1 METLRDTHDLAAT
14 LLGYPD
20 RDYHDN
26 VNRWRHALDRTC
38 PEAGAALDTFQC
50 GIHSLFTEE
59 LEELYTRTFDLNP
72 ACALE
77 VGWHLFGENYSRGEF
92 LVKMRGEMRRLGL
105 NESTEL
111 PDHLAH
117 VLAVL
122 ARLDPDQAE
131 KFAGRFVL
139 PALEKI
145 LAGLAGKDN
154 PFANLLEA
162 IRLMVAGHH
171 APLQEVNHD

>member
-1 METLRDTHDLAAT
+1 MATLRDTYDLAAR
-14 LLGYPD
+14 LLNYPD
-20 RDYHDN
+20 KGYHDR
-26 VNRWRHALDRTC
+26 VELWRIALGKTC
-38 PEAGAALDTFQC
+38 PEAGAVLDTFQR
-50 GIHSLFTEE
+50 GIHGLVTEE

-105 NESTEL
+105 RESTEL

-154 PFANLLEA
+154 PFVNLLEA